1 MKKHVLTGSETELA
15 RRFRNASAQ
24 EDFFDFGL
32 RVEPDGYVRTMM
44 PGMLPI
50 HLSVLLWSPPDPGL
64 VTPGITPELPG
75 GGSPVFREH
84 VVDTKSPAPKPR
96 IDTEGDV
103 VPVRVTLPR
112 LSSRF
117 GRRGDPFR
125 RTAAMHY
132 GVDMPGRMGTPVLA
146 SAPGVVRFAG
156 TAGSYGEMVEIDHDG
171 ALSTRYAHLSRI
183 LVRPGARVEQGEPVA
198 LMGSTGRSTGSHL
211 HFEVRMNGHAVD
223 PLPYLGNGAPTPLKA
238 WIETDASHISAFAR
252 ARADKLQGRAF

>member
-1 MKKHVLTGSETELA
+1 
-15 RRFRNASAQ
+15 
-24 EDFFDFGL
+24 
-32 RVEPDGYVRTMM
+32 MM

-50 HLSVLLWSPPDPGL
+50 HLSMLLWSPPDHGP

-84 VVDTKSPAPKPR
+84 VAVATPPGPTQR
-96 IDTEGDV
+96 IDAGDDAM
-103 VPVRVTLPR
+103 PETRAALPR

-125 RTAAMHY
+125 RVAAMHY
-132 GVDMPGRMGTPVLA
+132 GIDMPGRMGTPVLA

-171 ALSTRYAHLSRI
+171 ALVTRYAHLSRI

-211 HFEVRMNGHAVD
+211 HFEVRIGGRAVD
-223 PLPYLGNGAPTPLKA
+223 PLPYLGGVAPTPLKA
-238 WIETDASHISAFAR
+238 WIKTDAPHISAFAQ
-252 ARADKLQGRAF
+252 ARADELQGRAF

>member
-1 MKKHVLTGSETELA
+1 
-15 RRFRNASAQ
+15 
-24 EDFFDFGL
+24 
-32 RVEPDGYVRTMM
+32 MM

-50 HLSVLLWSPPDPGL
+50 HLSMLFWSPPDPGL
-64 VTPGITPELPG
+64 VTPGITLELPD
-75 GGSPVFREH
+75 GGSPVFRKQ
-84 VVDTKSPAPKPR
+84 VVDTKPPAPKPR
-96 IDTEGDV
+96 IDTESDAL
-103 VPVRVTLPR
+103 PARTALPR

-156 TAGSYGEMVEIDHDG
+156 AAGSYGEMVEIDHDG

-183 LVRPGARVEQGEPVA
+183 LVRPGTRVEQGEPVA

-211 HFEVRMNGHAVD
+211 HFEVRIGGRAVD
-223 PLPYLGNGAPTPLKA
+223 PLPYLGSSAPTPFKA
-238 WIETDASHISAFAR
+238 WIGTDAPHISAFAR
-252 ARADKLQGRAF
+252 ARADQLQGRAF

>member
-1 MKKHVLTGSETELA
+1 
-15 RRFRNASAQ
+15 
-24 EDFFDFGL
+24 
-32 RVEPDGYVRTMM
+32 MM

-50 HLSVLLWSPPDPGL
+50 HLSMLLWSPPDPGL

-75 GGSPVFREH
+75 GGSPVFRKH
-84 VVDTKSPAPKPR
+84 VVDTKPPAPKPR
-96 IDTEGDV
+96 IDSEGDAL
-103 VPVRVTLPR
+103 PVRAALPR

-132 GVDMPGRMGTPVLA
+132 GVDMPGRLGTPVLA

-156 TAGSYGEMVEIDHDG
+156 VAGSYGEMVEIAHDG

-211 HFEVRMNGHAVD
+211 HFEVRIGGRAVD
-223 PLPYLGNGAPTPLKA
+223 PLPYLGNGTPTRLKA
-238 WIETDASHISAFAR
+238 WIGTDAPHISAFAR
-252 ARADKLQGRAF
+252 ARADELQGRAF